1 MNPYRRVILYIVF
14 YLFVPGKIEN
24 IYQLPIHVY
33 LVTFLILLPVPISKV
48 QPLDH
53 IAPTSHKLQGSSLN
67 KMVVRSWYYGI
78 VNWIYV
84 VLSRV
89 RSLKGLFICQK
100 FDYTKDIAVD
110 SNILKEEERLKLLED
125 KLVKFLNQNSNDN
138 EINVGNDKE
147 NSIQG
152 IH

>member
-1 MNPYRRVILYIVF
+1 
-14 YLFVPGKIEN
+14 
-24 IYQLPIHVY
+24 
-33 LVTFLILLPVPISKV
+33 
-48 QPLDH
+48 
-53 IAPTSHKLQGSSLN
+53 
-67 KMVVRSWYYGI
+67 MVVRSWEYGI

-100 FDYTKDIAVD
+100 LDYTKDFAVD

-152 IH
+152 VFEYEGKCKKFH